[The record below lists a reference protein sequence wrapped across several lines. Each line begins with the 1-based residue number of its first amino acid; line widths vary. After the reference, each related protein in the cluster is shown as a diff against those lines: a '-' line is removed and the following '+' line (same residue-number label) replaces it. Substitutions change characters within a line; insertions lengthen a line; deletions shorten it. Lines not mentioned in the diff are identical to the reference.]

1 MGHMLQNMSLS
12 ARVALVFAAI
22 AVLTGIMTGIVAHNA
37 GGLETLSRDVRERQY
52 VAIHALADM
61 QALAERL
68 YAIKGHSM
76 MTADPTDRAMAHAEV
91 ETIIAHY
98 TTLDRKLR
106 SSTRDIDMQHIYGAI
121 DAVWQTQTKNY
132 HAQHTAM
139 GKAGS
144 AQGGHEAYSREDEDI
159 MRQYRGHAAE
169 LEEIQLAQLQE
180 TSEGIDHALALMRH
194 SVLLA
199 QIVLIGLIIAGFFMI
214 VRGVSQPVQQLTQLM
229 TQMSA
234 GQLDT
239 AVPVQNR
246 HDEIGRMAAALDV
259 FRRNSLEARRLSEEK
274 IRRAEKVEAILTSF
288 DASVSGVLKAVAA
301 AATEL
306 ESTAGEM
313 NAVAR
318 ETGKQA
324 QAAETSSRSTSG
336 NVETVAAATEEINA
350 SLGEISRQATRAS
363 HIVDE
368 TVKKA
373 QGTDA
378 LVQTLEEAAQK
389 IGDIV
394 QVISDIA
401 EQTNLLALNAAI
413 EAARAGDAG
422 RGFAVVAA
430 EVKSLAG
437 QTAAATKDISAQISG
452 IQGSTRGAAH
462 AIRGILGTIGS
473 IHNAATSIAGAV
485 DEQTAATGEIAQSVT
500 KAARSARGVSEN
512 VLSLSAAAMRTDS
525 AAGQVLSA
533 ARELS
538 REAEGLKLRVGRF
551 FSDLRG
557 AQ

>member
-1 MGHMLQNMSLS
+1 MSHMLQNLSLS

-22 AVLTGIMTGIVAHNA
+22 AILTGVMTGIVAHNA

-61 QALAERL
+61 QALSERL
-68 YAIKGHSM
+68 YAIKGHSL
-76 MTADPTDRAMAHAEV
+76 MTTDPTDRAMAHAEV

-98 TTLDRKLR
+98 TSLDRKLR
-106 SSTRDIDMQHIYGAI
+106 TNTHDMDMQRIYMSI
-121 DAVWQTQTKNY
+121 DAVWQAQMKNY
-132 HAQHTAM
+132 HAQHNALT
-139 GKAGS
+139 KN
-144 AQGGHEAYSREDEDI
+144 GGQVPHEIYSREDEDI
-159 MRQYRGHAAE
+159 MRQFRGHAAE

-180 TSEGIDHALALMRH
+180 TSEGIDQALALMRH

-199 QIVLIGLIIAGFFMI
+199 QIVLIGLIIAGFIMI
-214 VRGVSQPVQQLTQLM
+214 VRSVSLPVQQLTQLM

-234 GQLDT
+234 GQLDV

-246 HDEIGRMAAALDV
+246 HDEIGRMAAALDI
-259 FRRNSLEARRLSEEK
+259 FRRNSLEVRRLSEEK
-274 IRRAEKVEAILTSF
+274 IRRAEKVEGILSSF
-288 DASVSGVLKAVAA
+288 DTSISGVLKTVAA

-318 ETGKQA
+318 ETGRQA
-324 QAAETSSRSTSG
+324 QAAETASRSTSG

-350 SLGEISRQATRAS
+350 SLSEISRQAARAS
-363 HIVDE
+363 HTVDDA
-368 TVKKA
+368 VKKA
-373 QGTDA
+373 QGTDT
-378 LVQTLEEAAQK
+378 LVQTLEESAQR

-394 QVISDIA
+394 KVISDIA

-437 QTAAATKDISAQISG
+437 QTGAATKDISAQIAG
-452 IQGSTRGAAH
+452 IQSSTRGAAQ

-473 IHNAATSIAGAV
+473 INNATTSIAGAV

-512 VLSLSAAAMRTDS
+512 VLHLSAAAMRTDS

-538 REAEGLKLRVGRF
+538 REAETLKLRVDRF

-557 AQ
+557 A